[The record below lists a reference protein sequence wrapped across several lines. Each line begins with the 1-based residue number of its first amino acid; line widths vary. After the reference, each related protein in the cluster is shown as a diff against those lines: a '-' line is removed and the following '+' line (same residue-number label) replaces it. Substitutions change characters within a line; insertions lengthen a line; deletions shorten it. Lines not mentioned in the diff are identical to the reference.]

1 MKKYIISL
9 FLCLCL
15 TVGLVPS
22 ARAES
27 LPNIN
32 AAGFVLCNPQ
42 SGEILETK
50 NPDMR
55 LYPASLTKM
64 MTALLTAELAKD
76 LDTQK
81 VTVSQSAI
89 DQLAGTYSSVAN
101 IQPGEVYTL
110 RQLLYFL
117 MVPSGND
124 AANVLAEHFCG
135 SNTEFVKKMNKRA
148 KELGMNNTHFANPHG
163 LHDDKHYTTAR
174 DMALLAMAYL
184 QHPDLKEICSAS
196 EYTSPATADQP
207 ARTVKTTNF
216 LKIPENTYYYEYAY
230 GLKTGN
236 TDEAG
241 RCLASAA
248 RKNGLDL
255 VCIMLKCPTIY
266 TKTTSVRTEYT
277 DTKAVF
283 EYAFERY
290 QYREVYPAGT
300 LLDTD
305 TVRRSFGKSVALV
318 TETELYATLPKGA
331 NNNGLS
337 LVAHRDPAA
346 KTLTAPIKKGDVV
359 GKAVVTRDG
368 QIIAETRLVAA
379 ENVELNFLI
388 RFWQAIDLYVYIFLG
403 FVAALILL
411 FVVLVIRA
419 QIIRRRRRRR
429 RRLANKR

>member
-1 MKKYIISL
+1 MKKYILSL
-9 FLCLCL
+9 FLCFCL
-15 TVGLVPS
+15 LVSFIPV
-22 ARAES
+22 ARAEN

-32 AAGFVLCNPQ
+32 AEGFVLCNPQ
-42 SGEILETK
+42 SGEILDAK

-64 MTALLTAELAKD
+64 MTAILTAELAED
-76 LDTQK
+76 LDAQK

-89 DQLAGTYSSVAN
+89 DQLAGTHSSVAN
-101 IQPGEVYTL
+101 IQPGEIYTL
-110 RQLLYFL
+110 RQMLYFL

-124 AANVLAEHFCG
+124 AANVLAEHLCG

-148 KELGMNNTHFANPHG
+148 KELGMSNTHFANPHG
-163 LHDDKHYTTAR
+163 LHDDNHYTTAR

-184 QHPDLKEICSAS
+184 QNPDLKEICSAS

-248 RKNGLDL
+248 RKNGLEL
-255 VCIMLKCPTIY
+255 VCIMLKCPTLY

-283 EYAFERY
+283 EYAFEHY
-290 QYREVYPAGT
+290 EYRVVYPAGT

-305 TVRRSFGKSVALV
+305 TVRRSFGKSVTLV
-318 TETELYATLPKGA
+318 TETDLYATLLKGA
-331 NNNGLS
+331 DDSRLS
-337 LVAHRDPAA
+337 IIAQRDPDD
-346 KTLTAPIKKGDVV
+346 KTLTAPIKKGEAV
-359 GKAVVTRDG
+359 GKAVVKRGG
-368 QIIAETRLVAA
+368 QVVAETRLIAA
-379 ENVELNFLI
+379 EEVKLNFLL

-411 FVVLVIRA
+411 FAVLVIRA

-429 RRLANKR
+429 RRR